1 MHGDDMRL
9 NELYSVKKPMFVGVR
24 FDGPSMDE
32 IMKLSKGVDNRT
44 SKGELHITVAYS
56 RAPISI
62 TALGSLEPP
71 VAVKAKQ
78 YSIFKARSGENCLV
92 VEVDSPDLVA
102 RHNEIRKDY
111 GASYDFPEYKPHFT
125 LSYDCGIGF
134 DIRSLPPIEDI
145 PVLYCHQEYASEL
158 RMEYAQA

>member
-1 MHGDDMRL
+1 MRL
-9 NELYSVKKPMFVGVR
+9 NELHCTKRPMFIGVR

-32 IMKLSKGVDNRT
+32 IMKLSKGVENRT

-56 RAPISI
+56 RKPISI
-62 TALGSLEPP
+62 TALGKLEPP
-71 VAVKAKQ
+71 VAVKAKH
-78 YSIFKARSGENCLV
+78 YSIFKTRTGENCLV
-92 VEVDSPDLVA
+92 VEVEPPDLVA

-145 PVLYCHQEYASEL
+145 PELYCHQEYASEL
-158 RMEYAQA
+158 QIDYQPA